1 MSKFKVRE
9 AEERRKKRKGYSL
22 QVEREGAG
30 QVAVVGSPNVGKSK
44 LLASL
49 TNASPEVVQYPFT
62 THQPLTGMK

>member
-49 TNASPEVVQYPFT
+49 TNEVN
-62 THQPLTGMK
+62 